1 METVVLVMMILVCF
15 NYILKQTYRKKYA
28 VTCSA
33 AVCALFMGLMRPYAV
48 EQSKSQIAG
57 WLSDSALMLDVAVI
71 LTLEVA
77 VQMAFCVLSAH
88 IRTSGKVKP
97 LTLWTYRILRWFP
110 GVLVF
115 PVLFSLLVSVL
126 FALPG
131 TSFRLVAWS
140 AAGAVFVAIPL
151 ATYGIKRLLPEK
163 EIRLEVLFLSNAL
176 IAILGVVATVNGRT
190 AVAGIGEVDPAAL
203 AGVCGLA
210 VLGLIGGIIRHG
222 IGLKRMFSA
231 SRAQNRTGSGY
242 AEARKPACTMNNQK
256 QIEL

>member
-1 METVVLVMMILVCF
+1 METVVLVMMMLVCF

-28 VTCSA
+28 VVCSA
-33 AVCALFMGLMRPYAV
+33 VVCALFIGLMWPYAV

-88 IRTSGKVKP
+88 IRTSGKVIP

-115 PVLFSLLVSVL
+115 PVLFSLLVSVI

-140 AAGAVFVAIPL
+140 AAAAVLVAIPL
-151 ATYGIKRLLPEK
+151 AVYGVKRLLPEK

-190 AVAGIGEVDPAAL
+190 AVAGISEVDPAAL

-210 VLGLIGGIIRHG
+210 VLGLIGGVLLHG
-222 IGLKRMFSA
+222 IRLKRMFST
-231 SRAQNRTGSGY
+231 SRAQSRTCSGH
-242 AEARKPACTMNNQK
+242 AEAGKLACK
-256 QIEL
+256 